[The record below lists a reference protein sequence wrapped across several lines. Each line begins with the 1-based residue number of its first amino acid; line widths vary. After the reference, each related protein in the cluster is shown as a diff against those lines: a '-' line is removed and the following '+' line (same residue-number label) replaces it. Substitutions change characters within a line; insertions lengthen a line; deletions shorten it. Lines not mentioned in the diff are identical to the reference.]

1 LENAQAVPDREAW
14 RDHEKT
20 AGKPLA
26 AWPADGI
33 DRLPGDQHGH
43 DGGLPGAGGEF
54 QGKSQE
60 FRIGVMVGIGQVV
73 EKLPAGL
80 AERRRR
86 FCQPDEGLHRLDLT
100 EERLHV
106 AELVMPPVLKKP
118 GRLGRYA
125 PIVRVGDASPIVHMA
140 TEFVDLGGCFI
151 LLSGG
156 REPLAF
162 VKDQIH
168 LAPCRSFAFL
178 RFRDR
183 RDEIGSAAFF
193 DDLLRRL
200 TLCVEFPVPFRIF
213 VGRVEVGAFEESIIH
228 G

>member
-1 LENAQAVPDREAW
+1 M
-14 RDHEKT
+14 
-20 AGKPLA
+20 
-26 AWPADGI
+26 I
-33 DRLPGDQHGH
+33 
-43 DGGLPGAGGEF
+43 
-54 QGKSQE
+54 
-60 FRIGVMVGIGQVV
+60 GIGQVV
-73 EKLPAGL
+73 EELPACL
-80 AERRRR
+80 AERRRY
-86 FCQPDEGLHRLDLT
+86 FCQPDDGLHRLDLA
-100 EERLHV
+100 EEGPHV
-106 AELVMPPVLKKP
+106 VELVMPPVLEEP
-118 GRLGRYA
+118 GRFWRHA

-140 TEFVDLGGCFI
+140 TKFVDLGGCFV

-168 LAPCRSFAFL
+168 LDPCRSFAFL

-183 RDEIGSAAFF
+183 RDEIGPAAFF

-213 VGRVEVGAFEESIIH
+213 VGRVEDGAFEESIIH